1 MSTGPT
7 PEHPLLR
14 QARSLMQR
22 TGTHPVISL
31 YFDLDPEEFATAPAR
46 AAQAT
51 SLIDEARRLA
61 EPLPL
66 DHQGRQTMNADL
78 DRVQALLGSDELP
91 VSGAAGVAVFCS
103 GADDL
108 METVPLSGAT
118 AAAVFVAPTVHV
130 EPLVTATSV
139 GRWCAA
145 LVSSDELQI
154 VEGEGR
160 RASGRTASHDYIR
173 GDTQVGDAQTHA
185 REQDIAAHLTQVA
198 DQLHR
203 RLERGEFE
211 LLALAGPV
219 EPLSRLRSH
228 LSADV
233 QAVLAGE
240 LSLDPSAASDTDVA
254 DAVGRLVA
262 TRAADAQSQ
271 ALSDLR
277 SRSAGEERV
286 ARGVDA
292 VDHALVER
300 RVETLL
306 LGRDFGDHD
315 NRREAVVQ
323 TALLQDA
330 VVLAYDEPVDE
341 LPSTHPVAALL
352 RF

>member
-1 MSTGPT
+1 VNGSSSDT
-7 PEHPLLR
+7 PLR
-14 QARSLMQR
+14 RRARDLMQR

-31 YFDLDPEEFATAPAR
+31 YFDLDPDRFATAPAR

-51 SLIDEARRLA
+51 SLIDQARRLA

-78 DRVQALLGSDELP
+78 DRVQALLGSDDLP
-91 VSGAAGVAVFCS
+91 VSGASGVAVFCS

-108 METVPLSGAT
+108 LETVTLSGAT
-118 AAAVFVAPTVHV
+118 TAAAFVAPTVHV

-154 VEGEGR
+154 VEGDGR
-160 RASGRTASHDYIR
+160 RASGRTASHDYVR

-185 REQDIAAHLTQVA
+185 REQDIETHLGQVA
-198 DQLHR
+198 DELHR
-203 RLERGEFE
+203 RLERGEYE

-219 EPLSRLRSH
+219 EPLSRLRSR

-233 QAVLAGE
+233 QAALAGE
-240 LSLDPSAASDTDVA
+240 LSLDPSAATDADVA

-262 TRAADAQSQ
+262 SRGADAQAH
-271 ALSDLR
+271 ALSELR
-277 SRSAGEERV
+277 SRAAGDERV
-286 ARGVDA
+286 ALGVDA

-315 NRREAVVQ
+315 NRREAAVQ

-330 VVLAYDEPVDE
+330 TVLAYDEPVDE